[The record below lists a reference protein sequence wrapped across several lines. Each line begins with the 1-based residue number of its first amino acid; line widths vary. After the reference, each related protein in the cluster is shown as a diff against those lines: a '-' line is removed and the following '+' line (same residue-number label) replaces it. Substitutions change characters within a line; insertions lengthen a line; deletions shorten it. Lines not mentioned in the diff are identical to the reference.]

1 MDVPPIIPYALHR
14 LPRLATPIVVVY
26 IVTKV
31 LEIQYRIVIPTW
43 LSIILYTLSLP
54 ATLAMHVNYKHWR
67 DQRDAAA
74 LGAELPPLVH
84 DRFAGGFG
92 ALKLMVTN
100 FKSGYIAEMMTDWSK
115 EYGNTFNVRILFED
129 RIVTVDPEHIK
140 LVLASGFDGYEKGP
154 VFEAQ
159 MDSLLGTGVFNSDG
173 DMWKFHRSMTRPFF
187 SKDRISHF
195 ELFGR
200 MADDVLAQIKARLRE
215 GFPVDI
221 QDLASRFTLDSAT
234 EFLFG
239 QNVRSLSA
247 GLPYPH
253 YDPRSNDPVFKN
265 HPANLFAVA
274 FGEAQSN
281 AALRSR
287 YGINWPLAEPWVD
300 KTAQQ
305 MKIVKRFIEPIL
317 EEAVERKKATGDLG
331 KNNSADREVK
341 EGETLLDHL
350 VNYTNDRKVL
360 LDEILNIMIAGRD
373 TTANSIT
380 FTLYLLAQHPHVLQ
394 RLREEII
401 SKLGPTQGPTY
412 ADVRDMK
419 YLRAVINEALR
430 LYPAVPSN
438 VRTSRQAAVWPSKT
452 GGKPLYIP
460 AGTKIPYSVFVMQR
474 RTDLW
479 GPDAEVFDPDRF
491 LDERLHKYLTPNPFI
506 FLPFN
511 AGPRICLG
519 QQFAYQET
527 SFFVI
532 RFLQTFS
539 SISLAPDAQAPE
551 HRPPASWS
559 GAPGTKG
566 TEKIVPRAH
575 LTMYALGGVWATMEE
590 ANYL

>member
-1 MDVPPIIPYALHR
+1 
-14 LPRLATPIVVVY
+14 
-26 IVTKV
+26 
-31 LEIQYRIVIPTW
+31 
-43 LSIILYTLSLP
+43 
-54 ATLAMHVNYKHWR
+54 
-67 DQRDAAA
+67 
-74 LGAELPPLVH
+74 
-84 DRFAGGFG
+84 
-92 ALKLMVTN
+92 
-100 FKSGYIAEMMTDWSK
+100 
-115 EYGNTFNVRILFED
+115 
-129 RIVTVDPEHIK
+129 
-140 LVLASGFDGYEKGP
+140 
-154 VFEAQ
+154 
-159 MDSLLGTGVFNSDG
+159 
-173 DMWKFHRSMTRPFF
+173 MTRPFF

-200 MADDVLAQIKARLRE
+200 MADDALTQLKARLRE
-215 GFPVDI
+215 GFPVDV

-281 AALRSR
+281 VALRSR

-300 KTAQQ
+300 KTAKQ
-305 MKIVKRFIEPIL
+305 MKVVKRFIEPIL
-317 EEAVERKKATGDLG
+317 KEAVERKKAMGDIE
-331 KNNSADREVK
+331 KNNAADREVK

-350 VNYTNDRKVL
+350 VNYTDDRKVL

-380 FTLYLLAQHPHVLQ
+380 FTLYLLAQHPDVLQ

-412 ADVRDMK
+412 DDVRDMK
-419 YLRAVINEALR
+419 YLRAVINEVLR

-479 GPDAEVFDPDRF
+479 GPDGKFSPYLLLWVII
-491 LDERLHKYLTPNPFI
+491 RLMHD
-506 FLPFN
+506 
-511 AGPRICLG
+511 G
-519 QQFAYQET
+519 
-527 SFFVI
+527 
-532 RFLQTFS
+532 
-539 SISLAPDAQAPE
+539 
-551 HRPPASWS
+551 
-559 GAPGTKG
+559 
-566 TEKIVPRAH
+566 
-575 LTMYALGGVWATMEE
+575 
-590 ANYL
+590 

>member
-14 LPRLATPIVVVY
+14 LPRLATPLVVVY
-26 IVTKV
+26 IASKV
-31 LEIQYRIVIPTW
+31 LEIQYRILSPAW
-43 LSIILYTLSLP
+43 LLIILYALSLP
-54 ATLAMHVNYKHWR
+54 ATLTLHVNHKSWKDR
-67 DQRDAAA
+67 RDAAA

-84 DRFAGGFG
+84 DKWMGGFG
-92 ALKLMVTN
+92 ALKLMVSN

-115 EYGNTFNVRILFED
+115 EYGTTFNVRILFED
-129 RIVTVDPEHIK
+129 RIITVDPDHIK

-200 MADDVLAQIKARLRE
+200 TADDALAQLKARLRE
-215 GFPVDI
+215 GFPVDV

-253 YDPRSNDPVFKN
+253 YDPRSNDSVFKN

-281 AALRSR
+281 VALRSR

-300 KTAQQ
+300 KTAKQ
-305 MKIVKRFIEPIL
+305 MKVVKRFIEPIL
-317 EEAVERKKATGDLG
+317 KEAVERKKAMGDME
-331 KNNSADREVK
+331 KNTAADREVK

-350 VNYTNDRKVL
+350 VNYTDDRKVL

-380 FTLYLLAQHPHVLQ
+380 FTLYLLAQHPHVLR
-394 RLREEII
+394 RLREEIL

-412 ADVRDMK
+412 DDVRDMK
-419 YLRAVINEALR
+419 YLRAVINEVLR

-527 SFFVI
+527 SFFII

-539 SISLAPDAQAPE
+539 SITLAPDAQAPE
-551 HRPPASWS
+551 HRPPASWA

-575 LTMYALGGVWATMEE
+575 LTMYASGGVWATMEE
-590 ANYL
+590 AMYF